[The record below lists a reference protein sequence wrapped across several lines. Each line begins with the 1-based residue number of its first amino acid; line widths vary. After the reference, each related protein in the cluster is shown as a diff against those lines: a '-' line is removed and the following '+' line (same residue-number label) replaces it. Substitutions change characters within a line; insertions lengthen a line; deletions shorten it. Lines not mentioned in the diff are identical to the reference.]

1 MDETLFYVFGI
12 ALVLSAIGL
21 SAIGLRNESFPPS
34 AIAIAGLIAYF
45 AVLVGATTTFAVLNA
60 RDDQRKRNAEQAE
73 AAATQPAPSGATT
86 TGSTTTGS
94 TTTTGAA
101 PAGKATTLKLAAEPD
116 AIAYDTTQ
124 LSGKAGKVT
133 IDFDNPSALTHN
145 VCLEGPSGEQIGCTD
160 TISQSTASLA
170 ENLKS
175 GKYTFFCS
183 VDSHRQA
190 GMEGTLTVN

>member
-45 AVLVGATTTFAVLNA
+45 AALVGATTTFAVLNA
-60 RDDQRKRNAEQAE
+60 RDDQRKRDAEQAE
-73 AAATQPAPSGATT
+73 TAATQPAPSGATT
-86 TGSTTTGS
+86 TGSTTT
-94 TTTTGAA
+94 TGAA
-101 PAGKATTLKLAAEPD
+101 PAGKPTTLKLAAEPD

-145 VCLEGPSGEQIGCTD
+145 VCLEGASGEQIGCSD

-170 ENLKS
+170 ENLKP

>member
-45 AVLVGATTTFAVLNA
+45 AALVGATTTFAVLNA
-60 RDDQRKRNAEQAE
+60 RDDQRKRDAEQAE
-73 AAATQPAPSGATT
+73 TAATQPAPSGT
-86 TGSTTTGS
+86 TTTGS

-101 PAGKATTLKLAAEPD
+101 PAGKPTTLKLAAEPD

-145 VCLEGPSGEQIGCTD
+145 VCLEGASGEQIGCSD

-170 ENLKS
+170 ENLKP

>member
-73 AAATQPAPSGATT
+73 AAATQPAPSGA
-86 TGSTTTGS
+86 TTTGS

>member
-12 ALVLSAIGL
+12 ALVLSAVGL
-21 SAIGLRNESFPPS
+21 SAIGLRSESFPPS
-34 AIAIAGLIAYF
+34 GAAVAGLIAYF
-45 AVLVGATTTFAVLNA
+45 AILVGGTATFAVLNA

-86 TGSTTTGS
+86 TGSTTTKP
-94 TTTTGAA
+94 A
-101 PAGKATTLKLAAEPD
+101 PTGKATTLKLAAEPN

-124 LSGKAGKVT
+124 LSGTAGQVT
-133 IDFDNPSALTHN
+133 IDFDNPSALTHD
-145 VCLEGPSGEQIGCTD
+145 VCLEAPTGAEIGCSD
-160 TISQSTASLA
+160 TISQGTASLA
-170 ENLKS
+170 ENLKP

-190 GMEGTLTVN
+190 GMEGTLTVK

>member
-12 ALVLSAIGL
+12 ALVLSALGL
-21 SAIGLRNESFPPS
+21 SALGLRSESFPPS
-34 AIAIAGLIAYF
+34 RIAIAGLIAYF
-45 AVLVGATTTFAVLNA
+45 AALVAATTTFAVLNA

-73 AAATQPAPSGATT
+73 AAATQPEPSGATT
-86 TGSTTTGS
+86 TGSTTT
-94 TTTTGAA
+94 TAGAA
-101 PAGKATTLKLAAEPD
+101 PTGKATTLKLAAEPD

-124 LSGKAGKVT
+124 LSSKAGQVT
-133 IDFDNPSALTHN
+133 IDFDNPSAVTHD
-145 VCLEGPSGEQIGCTD
+145 VCLEGSSGDQIGCSD

-170 ENLKS
+170 ENLKP

>member
-45 AVLVGATTTFAVLNA
+45 AALVGATTTFAVLNA

-73 AAATQPAPSGATT
+73 TAATQPAPSGATT
-86 TGSTTTGS
+86 TGSTTT
-94 TTTTGAA
+94 TGAA
-101 PAGKATTLKLAAEPD
+101 PTGKATTLKLAAEPD

-145 VCLEGPSGEQIGCTD
+145 VCLEGPTGEQIGCSD

-170 ENLKS
+170 ENLKP

-183 VDSHRQA
+183 VDSHRQT